1 MAGFMSM
8 RKTRRVIANEVK
20 QSHKR
25 SIIKEIATA
34 PHAPLG
40 AVARLAITGSE
51 FFKALR
57 MGIAAGG
64 VVILEERE
72 DEVALR
78 PAAVL
83 EIETYGDVDIARWNA
98 EDHLDE
104 AERMNILKKFED
116 KT

>member
-1 MAGFMSM
+1 M
-8 RKTRRVIANEVK
+8 RTSLTISSRG
-20 QSHKR
+20 Q
-25 SIIKEIATA
+25 
-34 PHAPLG
+34 
-40 AVARLAITGSE
+40 ITLPADIR
-51 FFKALR
+51 KR
-57 MGIAAGG
+57 MGIVAGG

-98 EDHLDE
+98 EDHLEE
-104 AERMNILKKFED
+104 AERMNILKKVEG

>member
-1 MAGFMSM
+1 M
-8 RKTRRVIANEVK
+8 RESLTVSSRG
-20 QSHKR
+20 Q
-25 SIIKEIATA
+25 
-34 PHAPLG
+34 
-40 AVARLAITGSE
+40 ITLPADIR
-51 FFKALR
+51 KR
-57 MGIAAGG
+57 MGIVEGG

-72 DEVALR
+72 DEIALR
-78 PAAVL
+78 PAAIL

>member
-1 MAGFMSM
+1 M
-8 RKTRRVIANEVK
+8 RESLTVSSRGQITLPADIR
-20 QSHKR
+20 KR
-25 SIIKEIATA
+25 
-34 PHAPLG
+34 LG
-40 AVARLAITGSE
+40 IV
-51 FFKALR
+51 
-57 MGIAAGG
+57 AGG

-98 EDHLDE
+98 EDHLEE
-104 AERMNILKKFED
+104 AERLNILKKFEG

>member
-1 MAGFMSM
+1 MM
-8 RKTRRVIANEVK
+8 RTSLTISSRG
-20 QSHKR
+20 Q
-25 SIIKEIATA
+25 
-34 PHAPLG
+34 
-40 AVARLAITGSE
+40 ITLPADIR
-51 FFKALR
+51 KR
-57 MGIAAGG
+57 MGIVAGG

-98 EDHLDE
+98 EDHLEE
-104 AERMNILKKFED
+104 AERMNILKKVEG

>member
-1 MAGFMSM
+1 M
-8 RKTRRVIANEVK
+8 RESLTVSSRG
-20 QSHKR
+20 Q
-25 SIIKEIATA
+25 
-34 PHAPLG
+34 
-40 AVARLAITGSE
+40 ITLPADIR
-51 FFKALR
+51 KR
-57 MGIAAGG
+57 MGIVAGG

-98 EDHLDE
+98 EDHLEE
-104 AERMNILKKFED
+104 AERINILKKFEG